1 MRQDFCLCCNDKYVP
16 YAAVTIKSVIA
27 NSSKEDEVH
36 IHILSDF
43 ISKRNQ
49 TRLTKLCNDNI
60 YIHIRIVSDTT
71 IIKGLVTGVWS
82 IYTWYRL
89 LLPDL
94 LEKDIH
100 RVLYLDCDVLINDNV
115 QSLFTIDLSGKTIAA
130 CIDTQAYNKDGRM
143 RLGYDYYMN
152 YVCAGVL
159 LINLD
164 KWREEKTHEKII
176 AFAKANSELLQF
188 PDQDAIN
195 VICQND
201 KILLSPR
208 YGVLVTYF
216 TNSDFIRQYLGEI
229 EGIFDNP
236 AIIHYAGYQP
246 WVFEKNKSPHSSLW
260 WKTYCSLRSFPEV
273 LIHYCESI
281 IKYYVKWFL
290 KVTGIFGFNS
300 KYSTAK
306 YYSHPRITKKHLSL
320 TINKIQAQ
328 P

>member
-27 NSSKEDEVH
+27 NSSKEEEIH

-49 TRLTKLCNDNI
+49 RRLTTLCNDNI
-60 YIHIRIVSDTT
+60 YIHTYIISDIKT
-71 IIKGLVTGVWS
+71 IHGLVTGVWS

-89 LLPDL
+89 LLPNI

-143 RLGYDYYMN
+143 RLCYDSYMN

-176 AFAKANSELLQF
+176 AFAKANSELLLF

-201 KILLSPR
+201 KIILPPK

-216 TNSDFIRQYLGEI
+216 TNSDFIKQHLGEI

-236 AIIHYAGYQP
+236 SIIHYAGYQP
-246 WVFEKNKSPHSSLW
+246 WVFEKDKSPHSYLW
-260 WKTYCSLRSFPEV
+260 WKTYYNLRSFPEV
-273 LIHYCESI
+273 LIHYWESI
-281 IKYYVKWFL
+281 IKYYVKKFL
-290 KVTGIFGFNS
+290 KGFGIFCSND
-300 KYSTAK
+300 KYSTVK
-306 YYSHPRITKKHLSL
+306 YYNHPRITKGHLAS
-320 TINKIQAQ
+320 TINRIKAQ
-328 P
+328 S

>member
-16 YAAVTIKSVIA
+16 YAAVTIKSVIT

-43 ISKRNQ
+43 ISRRNQ

-60 YIHIRIVSDTT
+60 YIHIHIVSDTT

-82 IYTWYRL
+82 IYAWYRL

-100 RVLYLDCDVLINDNV
+100 RVLYLDCDVLVNDNV
-115 QSLFTIDLSGKTIAA
+115 RPLFTVDLSGKAIAA
-130 CIDTQAYNKDGRM
+130 CIDTQSYNKDRRM
-143 RLGYDYYMN
+143 RLGYDCYMN
-152 YVCAGVL
+152 YICTGVL

-195 VICQND
+195 VICQDD
-201 KILLSPR
+201 KIILSPK
-208 YGVLVTYF
+208 YGALVTYF
-216 TNSDFIRQYLGEI
+216 TNFDFIRQHLGEI
-229 EGIFDNP
+229 ECIFDNP

-246 WVFEKNKSPHSSLW
+246 WVFEKDKSPHSYLW
-260 WKTYCSLRSFPEV
+260 WKTYYSLGSFPEV
-273 LIHYCESI
+273 VVHYCESV
-281 IKYYVKWFL
+281 IKYFIKRL
-290 KVTGIFGFNS
+290 LGVTGLFGS

-306 YYSHPRITKKHLSL
+306 YYNHPRITKEHLSS
-320 TINKIQAQ
+320 TINKVTAQ
-328 P
+328 S